1 MPKIIKSAKGTYT
14 IADITVDGSGR
25 VITAADGTAG
35 GGGLECR
42 AAYIGPASGT
52 YTAPGTASNIAVW
65 IGAAGGGGGQ
75 SGTAVSYGGAGGK
88 GGFGYYSAPIS
99 QPFSQ
104 PYSVGAGGN
113 PGNNTPNGRV
123 AGGAGGAST
132 LATIATVNGG
142 GGGATWPNNQPGAPS
157 DTPATDGT
165 DGTAPGATIDFTPTT
180 YADWVPMNRAGG
192 NPWTNSNIR
201 FVSPP
206 ASQRPI
212 DILPQQISLPGI
224 RGYMSPNPSTKYR
237 GDGGQGGVGGIAIY
251 TD

>member
-1 MPKIIKSAKGTYT
+1 MPKIIKSAKGSYT
-14 IADITVDGSGR
+14 VADITVDGSGR
-25 VITAADGTAG
+25 VITASDGSAG
-35 GGGLECR
+35 GGGLEFR
-42 AAYIGPASGT
+42 AAYLGPASGT

-65 IGAAGGGGGQ
+65 IGAGGGGGGQ
-75 SGTAVSYGGAGGK
+75 AGTHPASYGGEGGK

-142 GGGATWPNNQPGAPS
+142 GGGATWPNNQPGGPS
-157 DTPATDGT
+157 PGEPHTAGT
-165 DGTAPGATIDFTPTT
+165 DGTAPGATIDFTPLDYCDLTP
-180 YADWVPMNRAGG
+180 ANRTGQ
-192 NPWTNSNIR
+192 NPWSNTIR
-201 FVSPP
+201 FCLPHDNER
-206 ASQRPI
+206 AI
-212 DILPQQISLPGI
+212 DILPQQVSLPGLEG
-224 RGYMSPNPSTKYR
+224 RAPPNTNQ
-237 GDGGQGGVGGIAIY
+237 GDGSRGGLGGIAIY